1 MTLALLT
8 FTNKETIK
16 SVHFKIDNKT
26 ALSYLLKMVETEKI
40 SGVFFMF
47 KGITITTEYLLSALN
62 QKEDWQSSHTQDSS
76 EWQLSPTIFSK
87 IW

>member
-40 SGVFFMF
+40 SGAFFMF
-47 KGITITTEYLLSALN
+47 KGITITTE
-62 QKEDWQSSHTQDSS
+62 
-76 EWQLSPTIFSK
+76 
-87 IW
+87 